1 MSRQPKPWWNE
12 KKAAWCTDLGG
23 KRRVLAK
30 GKRNKQQAETK
41 LRAILAEQALLSSV
55 GGAITVA
62 LLCEKFLA
70 DAHENLEFKT
80 YRSYRYGC
88 QKLVDVLGD
97 RHAHTIEPMDINQFS
112 LRLKRNL
119 NDTSRADVT

>member
-30 GKRNKQQAETK
+30 GKRNKQQAETN

-80 YRSYRYGC
+80 YRSVACCAAG
-88 QKLVDVLGD
+88 
-97 RHAHTIEPMDINQFS
+97 
-112 LRLKRNL
+112 RLK
-119 NDTSRADVT
+119 VTKNSPRLRGERV